1 MNRRPRNAQ
10 DQFSEQYEKVASGRR
25 NGYGMNLYRNTRN
38 RYLGGVCSGLAEHF
52 EIDPVIMR
60 VLFVAGF
67 IVTGGTIAFW
77 AYIIGW
83 IMLAPKPREGSQ
95 PQYEYD
101 EEEKCYRKKKIFRY
115 HESSSSRIQR
125 ARERLDSVLTKVED
139 MENYVTS
146 NRYQLDKE
154 FADLEK

>member
-1 MNRRPRNAQ
+1 MNRRHRNAH
-10 DQFSEQYEKVASGRR
+10 DQFNEQYEKVVAGRK
-25 NGYGMNLYRNTRN
+25 NGYGMNLYRNTKDK
-38 RYLGGVCSGLAEHF
+38 YLGGVCSGLAEHF

-60 VLFVAGF
+60 ILFVAGF

-77 AYIIGW
+77 AYILGW
-83 IMLAPKPREGSQ
+83 ILLSPKPREGSK

-101 EEEKCYRKKKIFRY
+101 EAEKCYRKKKIFRY
-115 HESSSSRIQR
+115 RESPSTRIQR
-125 ARERLDSVLTKVED
+125 AQDRLDEVVAKVED

-146 NRYQLDKE
+146 NRYQLEKE